1 MVTYVLCLPI
11 FLQDLHYLS
20 TTLLSGF
27 IKVLQ
32 AYITKVFV
40 NLTNFA
46 KSKFEYN
53 QQLEGNYYS

>member
-1 MVTYVLCLPI
+1 MFYVYLPI

-20 TTLLSGF
+20 TKLLSGF

-32 AYITKVFV
+32 AYITKLFV

-46 KSKFEYN
+46 ESKFEYN